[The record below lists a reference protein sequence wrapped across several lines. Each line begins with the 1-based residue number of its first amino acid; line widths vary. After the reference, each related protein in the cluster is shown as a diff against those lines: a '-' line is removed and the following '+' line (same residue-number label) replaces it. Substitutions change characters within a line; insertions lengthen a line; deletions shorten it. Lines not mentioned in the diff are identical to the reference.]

1 MKEISGKL
9 RNGLNDQI
17 TAEFESAYLY
27 LDMANYL
34 ESQNFEGMA
43 HWFRLQAK
51 EEKRHALKINDF
63 LMERNVVPDLG
74 KIKPTENKW
83 RDATAV
89 LDEAHRHECM
99 VSNMIYD
106 LVAQAMDDK
115 DFASLSFLQ
124 WFVDEQVEEEAQS
137 SELLNKAR
145 LIDGDIAGLMS
156 LDSLMGARTE

>member
-1 MKEISGKL
+1 
-9 RNGLNDQI
+9 
-17 TAEFESAYLY
+17 
-27 LDMANYL
+27 MANYL

-83 RDATAV
+83 RDAAAV

>member
-63 LMERNVVPDLG
+63 
-74 KIKPTENKW
+74 
-83 RDATAV
+83 
-89 LDEAHRHECM
+89 
-99 VSNMIYD
+99 
-106 LVAQAMDDK
+106 
-115 DFASLSFLQ
+115 
-124 WFVDEQVEEEAQS
+124 
-137 SELLNKAR
+137 
-145 LIDGDIAGLMS
+145 
-156 LDSLMGARTE
+156 